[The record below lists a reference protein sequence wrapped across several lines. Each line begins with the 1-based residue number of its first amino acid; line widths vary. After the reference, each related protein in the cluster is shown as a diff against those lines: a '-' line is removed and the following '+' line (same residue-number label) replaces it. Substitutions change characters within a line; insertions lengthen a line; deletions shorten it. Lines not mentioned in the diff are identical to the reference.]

1 MSSLTQANTAG
12 VTISD
17 LNKILQHPMRTD
29 IKLVIATSGCEEE
42 FPIQAITF
50 DDKHNKLIFK
60 TFDTDGQKHV

>member
-1 MSSLTQANTAG
+1 MSSITETNTAG
-12 VTISD
+12 VTILD
-17 LNKILQHPMRTD
+17 LKKVLLHWMRTD

-60 TFDTDGQKHV
+60 TFDTDGKKHV